1 MNKRREIPEKRHGN
15 RVMHSFLTGIG
26 LGAATLAI
34 MGAILIGSRFL
45 TERAAD
51 DRTVQTGALAVQS
64 VESAQTVGADGTAVK
79 SEGNAGEER
88 DAGKTE
94 GNAGIKDAGAEN
106 DDDAEGDGN
115 KTANPAEADDW
126 NLILVNRWNPI
137 PEGYEVTLTDLVN
150 GHAVDSRI
158 YPDLQQ
164 MFDDARAQGILPM
177 ISSSF
182 RTAEYQQQ
190 LLDEKIA
197 EYQAQGYGDDE
208 ARNLAEQWVAIPGTS
223 EHQIGLAVD
232 ITTADS
238 VQQDASIVWDWLAQN
253 SYKYGFILRYQE
265 QWTEITGVI
274 PEPWHFRYV
283 GYEAASE
290 IYERGITLE
299 EYLGKAEH

>member
-64 VESAQTVGADGTAVK
+64 VESAQTVGADGSAVK
-79 SEGNAGEER
+79 SE
-88 DAGKTE
+88 
-94 GNAGIKDAGAEN
+94 
-106 DDDAEGDGN
+106 GN